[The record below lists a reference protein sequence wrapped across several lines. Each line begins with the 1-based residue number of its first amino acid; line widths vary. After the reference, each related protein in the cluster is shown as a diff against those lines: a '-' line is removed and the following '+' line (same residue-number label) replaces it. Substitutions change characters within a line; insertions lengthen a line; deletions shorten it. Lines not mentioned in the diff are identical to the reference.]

1 MKACDLEIGQEYEIT
16 AQKNISGGW
25 SRTFNQGRV
34 KLISKTGSRYLCSY
48 LENPYEQWRYAA
60 GKGNVVVS
68 GRSLLRPWAEVAFE
82 QEEKQAW
89 DEMWEEAQK
98 DREQEVA
105 DLDLSWTGAA
115 VQSVNLSAE
124 LTTEEATVEIEIPL
138 DMLRALSAHFKDHER
153 PKPQKAVCAESSEL
167 AELLS

>member
-16 AQKNISGGW
+16 AQKNIGGGW

-48 LENPYEQWRYAA
+48 LDNPYDEWGYFA
-60 GKGNVVVS
+60 GKGNVEVG
-68 GRSLLRPWAEVAFE
+68 GRSLLRPWAEVVFE

-89 DEMWEEAQK
+89 DEMWKEAQK

-115 VQSVNLSAE
+115 VRSVNLSAE
-124 LTTEEATVEIEIPL
+124 LTTEEATVELEIPL
-138 DMLRALSAHFKDHER
+138 GMLRALNEHFKDHER
-153 PKPQKAVCAESSEL
+153 PKPQKAAYAESSEL